1 VLALFVRPHSAFG
14 QGGTITGRVV
24 DASSVA
30 IAHATVTLS
39 HDDGR
44 PDRETTT
51 TEIGEFTFAGVDA
64 GRYRLVIAAD
74 GFAPATITGDL
85 RVGQSATLSPTVLA
99 VAFRSE
105 IDVTPSSAAL
115 AEAQIKDAETQR
127 IVGVF
132 PNFYV
137 NYDGDAAPL
146 NARQKLELSWKSFI
160 DPTVFVT
167 TFVGAG
173 IAQARNTNP
182 GFGRGAQ
189 GYVKRYAADY
199 GEFATSQLIAK
210 VVMPTVFK
218 QDPRYFYKGTGTTRS
233 RVVYALSRSVICRGD
248 DRQPQ
253 VCYSSLLGR
262 LASGAI
268 TNLYLPP
275 SDRNT
280 TRVILDNAVIA
291 IGGNAGGNLLQE
303 FVAKRFTRKKK
314 K

>member
-1 VLALFVRPHSAFG
+1 M
-14 QGGTITGRVV
+14 
-24 DASSVA
+24 
-30 IAHATVTLS
+30 
-39 HDDGR
+39 
-44 PDRETTT
+44 
-51 TEIGEFTFAGVDA
+51 
-64 GRYRLVIAAD
+64 
-74 GFAPATITGDL
+74 
-85 RVGQSATLSPTVLA
+85 
-99 VAFRSE
+99 
-105 IDVTPSSAAL
+105 PSIL
-115 AEAQIKDAETQR
+115 
-127 IVGVF
+127 
-132 PNFYV
+132 
-137 NYDGDAAPL
+137 
-146 NARQKLELSWKSFI
+146 
-160 DPTVFVT
+160 
-167 TFVGAG
+167 
-173 IAQARNTNP
+173 
-182 GFGRGAQ
+182 
-189 GYVKRYAADY
+189 
-199 GEFATSQLIAK
+199 
-210 VVMPTVFK
+210 K